1 MAKPSPRLLFSA
13 LAALL
18 LALYAWSGWS
28 ASLDKG
34 PAFDESAHLTAGYS
48 YWKYNDY
55 RLQPEN
61 GSLPQRWA
69 GLALLPL
76 APRLDPAGHPQ
87 LWAVSDVWNIG
98 QHLLFTRGNPVE
110 LMLASSRAAMI
121 LWGVASGL
129 LVFFWSRRL
138 WGSWGACLSLA
149 LCAGSATMLAH
160 GPMVTSDMTA
170 AFCLL
175 AASGAF
181 WRYLEKPG
189 AGRLGLSLLATGVAA
204 IAKFSFVLLI
214 PVYGILLAWHLATLP
229 PSQHPRPSPRQLF
242 TGGLKI
248 AGLTVVHVLAAGLI
262 VWAAF
267 GFRYHAESPT
277 LPPTEQFY
285 IPWDELLPKDGLK
298 RDVLLVLKNH
308 RLLPEAYTH
317 GFAYVLQASE
327 SRGAFA
333 AGQFSTTGW
342 WWFFPYAFLLKSS
355 LAELIATLA
364 LIVLAAHRWIF
375 AGGSRRIPD
384 DLRKVAPLVALVLVY
399 GGISL
404 ASNLNIGH
412 RHILPLYLP
421 LFIMTGALLR
431 PSAGKL
437 SQTLAAALIVLQA
450 AESIRA
456 YPNYLAYFN
465 PLAGS
470 TDQRWRHLVD
480 SSLDW
485 GQELPSLAAWLKSH
499 QREDE
504 PVFLSY
510 FGVADPRREGLNAIQ
525 FAPYS
530 SQWSTPRLARL
541 TPGLYCISA
550 TLLQDSYSPLNGP
563 WTSKFENTFLS
574 LSRYFEAHPKEFSA
588 PHAYAF
594 FAGTKDENRR
604 WLFERARFARLVT
617 YLKIRQPDAVIN
629 SAMLI
634 YRLDADEVSLATD
647 ASTEKWI
654 KMIERAFL
662 QKNSR

>member
-1 MAKPSPRLLFSA
+1 MAKPSPRFLFSA

-28 ASLDKG
+28 ASLEKG

-61 GSLPQRWA
+61 GNLPQRWA
-69 GLALLPL
+69 GLGLLPI
-76 APRLDPAGHPQ
+76 APRLDPAGHPE

-98 QHLLFTRGNPVE
+98 QHLLFTRGNLVE

-189 AGRLGLSLLATGVAA
+189 AGRLGLSLLATAAAA
-204 IAKFSFVLLI
+204 IAKFSFVLLV
-214 PVYGILLAWHLATLP
+214 PVYGILLLWHLGT
-229 PSQHPRPSPRQLF
+229 PSPSIQPLATSTRLLN
-242 TGGLKI
+242 GGLKI
-248 AGLTVVHVLAAGLI
+248 TGLTVAHVLAAGLI
-262 VWAAF
+262 VWASF
-267 GFRYHAESPT
+267 GFRYKAEASA
-277 LPPTEQFY
+277 LPPTTQLY
-285 IPWDELLPKDGLK
+285 IQWDELLPTDGLK
-298 RDVLLVLKNH
+298 REVLLTLKNY

-333 AGQFSTTGW
+333 AGQVSSTGW
-342 WWFFPYAFLLKSS
+342 WWFFPYSFLLKSS
-355 LAELIATLA
+355 LAELLATLA
-364 LIVLAAHRWIF
+364 LIVIAARRWIF
-375 AGGSRRIPD
+375 AGGSRHIPE
-384 DLRKVAPLVALVLVY
+384 DLRKIAPLIALVLVY
-399 GGISL
+399 GGVSL
-404 ASNLNIGH
+404 SSNLNIGH

-421 LFIMTGALLR
+421 LFIMAGALLR
-431 PSAGKL
+431 PSARKL
-437 SQTLAAALIVLQA
+437 SRTLAAALIVLQA
-450 AESIRA
+450 TESIRA

-465 PLAGS
+465 PLAGAA
-470 TDQRWRHLVD
+470 DQRWRHLVD

-485 GQELPSLAAWLKSH
+485 GQELPSLATWLKSN

-510 FGVADPRREGLNAIQ
+510 FGVADPRREGINAIQ

-530 SQWSTPRLARL
+530 SQWNAPRLAHL
-541 TPGLYCISA
+541 KPGLYCISA

-563 WTSKFENTFLS
+563 WSSKLENTFVS
-574 LSRYFEAHPKEFSA
+574 LSRYFTAHPEEFSA
-588 PHAYAF
+588 PHAYVF
-594 FAGTKDENRR
+594 FNGTFDEKRR
-604 WLFERARFARLVT
+604 WLFERARFARLT
-617 YLKIRQPDAVIN
+617 QYLRVRKPDAVIN
-629 SAMLI
+629 SGILI
-634 YRLDADEVSLATD
+634 YRLDEREVSLAINAPLQTWHRLIEE
-647 ASTEKWI
+647 ASRSTP
-654 KMIERAFL
+654 
-662 QKNSR
+662 